1 MTAPMTRAARH
12 RTLHLKWL
20 EHADVCLK
28 ILAGAGGFEPP
39 HGGIKVRAGTKGFK
53 GHSDSSRHVHGV
65 VYQSLSAGV
74 RTAHPNA
81 LYAECGQRPRAPG
94 GKLSRGIP
102 CIKAEAA
109 RTHDTSQEARA
120 RWAAA
125 RANKQAMAI
134 AS

>member
-1 MTAPMTRAARH
+1 MTRAARH

-39 HGGIKVRAGTKGFK
+39 HGGIKVRAGAKGFK

-65 VYQSLSAGV
+65 AYQALRARV
-74 RTAHPNA
+74 RTARPND
-81 LYAECGQRPRAPG
+81 LCIVCGERPRATG
-94 GKLSRGIP
+94 GHLSRCIP

-109 RTHDTSQEARA
+109 RARDARISKMKTSKPRSLLSTENA
-120 RWAAA
+120 
-125 RANKQAMAI
+125 
-134 AS
+134 